1 MIRFALLLLVSLTFA
16 PNAYSSTLLICNGK
30 NTIAKYPNEKVED
43 VSLPGQLKVKI
54 EGDTILKG
62 AVGFDFERVGY
73 KIISRS
79 AGDELSIVGLAKHTI
94 NQKNTAP
101 EIITIFGTE
110 FDSAVSITLLS
121 GHFVHHDTYKCR
133 RL

>member
-1 MIRFALLLLVSLTFA
+1 MIRFALILLMTLAFVS
-16 PNAYSSTLLICNGK
+16 NAHSSTVLICNGK
-30 NTIAKYPNEKVED
+30 NTISKYPNERVED
-43 VSLPGQLKVKI
+43 ISLPRQLKVKI

-62 AVGFDFERVGY
+62 LVGFNFVRGGY

-79 AGDELSIVGLAKHTI
+79 AGDELSIVGLAKHSI
-94 NQKNTAP
+94 NEENAAP

-110 FDSAVSITLLS
+110 FDSAVSITRLS
-121 GHFVHHDTYKCR
+121 GHFIHHDTYKCR